1 MRPESDAPATSTRVT
16 GPMLA
21 GKVAVVTGASRGIGR
36 AIVMRLARDGASVVV
51 NYAAGRAEADA
62 VVAAI
67 GQHGGTATAIA
78 ADIADR
84 GAIGALFDRA
94 VAQFGGIDIVVSNAG
109 VLKTAVVADVT
120 EADFDRVF
128 TINTRGAF
136 FVLQESA
143 RRVRDGGR
151 IVSISSSITRW
162 PLPLTAVYGGSKA
175 AVELFTRVLA
185 KELGPRGITV
195 NAVAPGGTATDM
207 LSAERVRA
215 LATET
220 AFGRA
225 GRPEDIAD
233 AVAMLVGPDA
243 HWITGQTIHVSGG
256 QV

>member
-1 MRPESDAPATSTRVT
+1 
-16 GPMLA
+16 
-21 GKVAVVTGASRGIGR
+21 
-36 AIVMRLARDGASVVV
+36 
-51 NYAAGRAEADA
+51 

-67 GQHGGTATAIA
+67 ARDGGSAVAID
-78 ADIADR
+78 ADVADR
-84 GAIGALFDRA
+84 AQIRDLFDRA
-94 VAQFGGIDIVVSNAG
+94 IARFGGVDIVVSNAG
-109 VLKTAVVADVT
+109 VLKTSAVADVT
-120 EADFDRVF
+120 EADFDQVF
-128 TINTRGAF
+128 AVNARGAF
-136 FVLQESA
+136 FVLQECG

-162 PLPLTAVYGGSKA
+162 PRPLTAVYGGSKA

-185 KELGPRGITV
+185 KEFGPRGITV
-195 NAVAPGGTATDM
+195 NAVAPGGTATEM

-225 GRPEDIAD
+225 GQPDDIAD

>member
-1 MRPESDAPATSTRVT
+1 MAARPRRSPRTSPT
-16 GPMLA
+16 
-21 GKVAVVTGASRGIGR
+21 
-36 AIVMRLARDGASVVV
+36 
-51 NYAAGRAEADA
+51 AGRS
-62 VVAAI
+62 
-67 GQHGGTATAIA
+67 
-78 ADIADR
+78 R
-84 GAIGALFDRA
+84 ALFDRVDA
-94 VAQFGGIDIVVSNAG
+94 RFGGIDIVVSNAG
-109 VLKTAVVADVT
+109 VLVTAVVADVT

-195 NAVAPGGTATDM
+195 NAVAPGGTATEM

-215 LATET
+215 LAVPET

-225 GRPEDIAD
+225 GQPKDIAD
-233 AVAMLVGPDA
+233 AVAMLEGPTR

>member
-1 MRPESDAPATSTRVT
+1 MA
-16 GPMLA
+16 MLA
-21 GKVAVVTGASRGIGR
+21 GKVAIVTGASRGIGR
-36 AIVMRLARDGASVVV
+36 AIALRLARDGAAVVV
-51 NYAAGRAEADA
+51 GYAAARADADA
-62 VVAAI
+62 VVASIERDGGSAMAI
-67 GQHGGTATAIA
+67 GSNV
-78 ADIADR
+78 ADR
-84 GAIGALFDRA
+84 AAIRHLFDRA
-94 VAQFGGIDIVVSNAG
+94 EAHFGGVDVVVSNAG
-109 VLKTAVVADVT
+109 VLKTSTVA
-120 EADFDRVF
+120 EATPEEFDQVF
-128 TINTRGAF
+128 AINARGAF

-195 NAVAPGGTATDM
+195 NAVAPGGTATAM
-207 LSAERVRA
+207 QSAERLRA

-225 GRPEDIAD
+225 GQPEDIAD